1 MSLNKIN
8 SNSEVSY
15 DDELTIRELF
25 IVLWENKVSI
35 ILMTIVSAAIS
46 VYIALAQP
54 NYYTSSILLSPANS
68 SSANS
73 SSLSQY
79 SGLASLAGISIP
91 TASGNDIALGIEI
104 LLSREFITN
113 FISRKNI
120 IVPLFAM
127 KSWNEETGNVIID
140 DSIYDINLKKWVG
153 ESPSTPSNQDVY
165 DKFYEILSIS
175 ENKKTGFVTVSII
188 YESPILA
195 QQWLTWLIEDLNDHM
210 RDRMVNESL
219 RSIAFLEE
227 KIKSTELSELR
238 ALFAKMIQ
246 EQTKSVMLGNVRPE
260 YLFNVIDPAI
270 VPERKTGPAR
280 AMICILGTFIGGILS
295 CLLVF
300 LRQYGPSMVRK
311 NINA

>member
-8 SNSEVSY
+8 TTSEVNF
-15 DDELTIRELF
+15 DDEISLRELF
-25 IVLWENKVSI
+25 IVLWENKISI
-35 ILMTIVSAAIS
+35 ILMTLVAATIS
-46 VYIALAQP
+46 VYIALSKP

-68 SSANS
+68 SSASNS
-73 SSLSQY
+73 SFSQY
-79 SGLASLAGISIP
+79 SGLASLAGISLP
-91 TASGNDIALGIEI
+91 SPGGNDTTLGIEI
-104 LLSREFITN
+104 LISREFITN
-113 FISRKNI
+113 FISKKNI

-127 KSWNEETGNVIID
+127 KSWNEETGDITID
-140 DSIYDINLKKWVG
+140 DSVYDIKTKKWVNQTQ
-153 ESPSTPSNQDVY
+153 SKPSNQEAY
-165 DKFYEILSIS
+165 NKFSQILNIS
-175 ENKKTGFVTVSII
+175 EDKKTGFVTVSIV

-238 ALFAKMIQ
+238 SLFAKMIQ

-270 VPERKTGPAR
+270 IPERKTGPAR
-280 AMICILGTFIGGILS
+280 AMICILGTFIGGILA

-300 LRQYGPSMVRK
+300 LRHYGPAMVRK
-311 NINA
+311 N